1 MASRKDSKGYALR
14 TGESQ
19 RKDGRYCFS
28 YQDKRGKR
36 HYRYAKT
43 LVALRD
49 IEKAVRRDM
58 EDGLNPANAARITV
72 NEMYDKYMS
81 QKYGLK
87 PSTRNNYKYCYDHF
101 VRDTFGRKRLVTIKY
116 SDVKEFYY
124 WLMNDHGL

>member
-19 RKDGRYCFS
+19 RTDGRYCFS

-49 IEKAVRRDM
+49 IEKVVRRDM
-58 EDGLNPANAARITV
+58 EDGLDASRAEKITV
-72 NEMYDKYMS
+72 NEMYDKYIS
-81 QKYGLK
+81 QNRSEK
-87 PSTRNNYKYCYDHF
+87 F
-101 VRDTFGRKRLVTIKY
+101 
-116 SDVKEFYY
+116 
-124 WLMNDHGL
+124 